1 MCLGECLNRI
11 QSAERFRG
19 HLVGRLCGSLRM
31 IRGLML
37 HVDSE
42 VEMTAEVVTPV
53 MHWALS
59 VVVAALSASELAV
72 DRTHTSYPR

>member
-11 QSAERFRG
+11 QFAKRFRG
-19 HLVGRLCGSLRM
+19 HLGVRLCGSLGM

-42 VEMTAEVVTPV
+42 VEMMAEVVTL

-59 VVVAALSASELAV
+59 VAVAALSASELAV
-72 DRTHTSYPR
+72 DRIHTFCPR